1 MSKPSD
7 SRPPLPAVMVE
18 EAILGIAQRQHG
30 LITRSQLLGAG
41 LTPQAV
47 IRRLHAKRL
56 RILHRGVYQ
65 VGPVLPPQAKFL
77 AVVLACGDHATVS
90 HRSAAGVSE
99 ILPSP
104 TRGSVPVEV
113 SVRGSHRRRPG
124 IRIYR
129 VLSLPVEEVT
139 QIDGIPLTIPART
152 LIDLAG
158 VVPMKGSRARGRTGV
173 RQRADDGW

>member
-99 ILPSP
+99 ILA
-104 TRGSVPVEV
+104 RM
-113 SVRGSHRRRPG
+113 RRRCSRDG
-124 IRIYR
+124 SWGRI
-129 VLSLPVEEVT
+129 SLRNP
-139 QIDGIPLTIPART
+139 RT
-152 LIDLAG
+152 
-158 VVPMKGSRARGRTGV
+158 
-173 RQRADDGW
+173 